1 MNAWAENENQFL
13 NAAVTIC
20 SNFELKMD
28 IKYCIADDL
37 DGKSTSG
44 LLQLFSSMLI
54 FLCSIIP
61 A

>member
-1 MNAWAENENQFL
+1 MKNHFL

-37 DGKSTSG
+37 DGKSNIWLTAII
-44 LLQLFSSMLI
+44 LKHVNFFCVPLFLHKI
-54 FLCSIIP
+54 
-61 A
+61 